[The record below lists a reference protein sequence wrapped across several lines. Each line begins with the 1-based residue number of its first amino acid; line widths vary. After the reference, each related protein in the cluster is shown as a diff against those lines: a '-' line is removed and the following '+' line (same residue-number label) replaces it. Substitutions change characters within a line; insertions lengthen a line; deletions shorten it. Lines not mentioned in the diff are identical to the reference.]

1 MSLPLIASFGGGVN
15 STAMLVGMQERRI
28 YPSTVIF
35 ADTGG
40 EKPETYEFLNR
51 LTGWLAQWGFPP
63 LTIVSN
69 DGIHRTLERDCLT
82 RNTMPSLVF
91 GWKSCSDKYKRRPIE
106 KFIKPWG
113 EVTMAVGID
122 AGELRRVSKNFDTER
137 VKYWHPLIEWGWD
150 RAACIAAINRAGLPV
165 PVKSACFFCPAS
177 KKSEVIELSA
187 SHPDLF
193 ARAVAMERASVG
205 LTAIKGLGRHWSWE
219 ELVKNSE
226 AQQQMFPEAI
236 QTPCIC
242 FDGEDD

>member
-1 MSLPLIASFGGGVN
+1 MSIPLIASFGGGVN
-15 STAMLVGMQERRI
+15 SAAMLVGMQERNV
-28 YPSTVIF
+28 YPQAILF

-40 EKPETYEFLNR
+40 EKPETYTFLNQMV
-51 LTGWLAQWGFPP
+51 GWLAQWGFPP
-63 LTIVSN
+63 ITIVSN

-91 GWKSCSDKYKRRPIE
+91 GWRSCSDKYKRRPIN
-106 KFIKPWG
+106 KFIRSWG

-122 AGELRRVSKNFDTER
+122 AGETRRVGKNFDTESI
-137 VKYWHPLIEWGWD
+137 KYWHPLIDWGWD
-150 RAACIAAINRAGLPV
+150 RDACIAALNRAQLPI

-177 KKSEVIELSA
+177 KKTEVIQLSVE
-187 SHPDLF
+187 HPDLF
-193 ARAVAMERASVG
+193 ARAVAMERAAVG

-226 AQQQMFPEAI
+226 TQRGLFPEVV

-242 FDGEDD
+242 FDGEED